1 MHDRPARRTV
11 RGFLPPSAGEPERG
25 RDPVEP
31 NDSQHVSEPGPPP
44 PDPVPPRAD
53 ATPDPVATGGQRS
66 PDAGAV
72 ATARPADR
80 RCNRGIVAVVIVSG
94 GGDEEPLAAA
104 SPGDV
109 RRALAVSFAHRWP
122 TVGLHREKGKAVPF
136 GVVLTWSAPVAQSVQ
151 GYRISRGHLAIA
163 TVPSGETTYT
173 DTNVKPGRTY
183 TYGIVTRGT
192 GILESDQVTT
202 EVDVPVPPLSSAR
215 LEGNFNAKLRST
227 SQSGFSGD
235 VGDLAEGWNFKPKC
249 NEGAC
254 DVTWKDLHY
263 KELKTVLAR
272 KSAGYK
278 GSDSGKFFGQCSGV
292 VGVSSVTLD
301 LHVVKGRVIGG
312 EWRATKL
319 EGTLVESHPSSLGCV
334 GGGVTFTATVTYAR

>member
-1 MHDRPARRTV
+1 
-11 RGFLPPSAGEPERG
+11 
-25 RDPVEP
+25 VEP
-31 NDSQHVSEPGPPP
+31 NDSQHVSEPRPPP

-53 ATPDPVATGGQRS
+53 ATPDSVAPGGSVPPTRGRS
-66 PDAGAV
+66 PRRGLLIGGAIAAIV
-72 ATARPADR
+72 AVV
-80 RCNRGIVAVVIVSG
+80 VAVVIVSG

-104 SPGDV
+104 SPP
-109 RRALAVSFAHRWP
+109 ATFAAPSPSPSP
-122 TVGLHREKGKAVPF
+122 TVGPPLGFTAKGKAVPF
-136 GVVLTWSAPVAQSVQ
+136 GVVLTWSAPAGQSVQ

-215 LEGNFNAKLRST
+215 LEGNFNAKLHST

-249 NEGAC
+249 KEGAC

-272 KSAGYK
+272 KGAGYK

-292 VGVSSVTLD
+292 VGVSSVALE

-334 GGGVTFTATVTYAR
+334 SGGVTFTATVTYAR